1 MTQQADVGYSA
12 GKRLM
17 HPPRNHPEQIINPIE
32 PNTAQQPSNGKK
44 AIGFWRGW
52 SLVVGGTI
60 GSGIFMLPAL
70 LAPFGLMGIIGWLI
84 AGAGA
89 LVLSL
94 MLADLARTLPI
105 IGGPYAYARAGMGD
119 FIGFWVGW
127 GYWIALWAATAA
139 IAVACVGYLS
149 FFFPIL
155 TSNGLISAAATLAL
169 IWTLVLINSQSIAA
183 SGNVQLLT
191 TVLKILPLLLVGGLG
206 LTMGSTENL
215 PALNPTGGSY
225 FAVIA
230 TSVTLVMWAFVG
242 LEGGTVPAA
251 DMKDPER
258 LIPKILITG
267 TLTVLVVYLIAYLG
281 VVLLLPAAALSASNA
296 PFADASVLIL
306 GRSGAS
312 VIAAGAIMAT
322 FGALNTQIL
331 LSGQLVRAISLDGL
345 FPGRLD
351 QLNKGGTPARA
362 MIVSG
367 VLASLLVI
375 MNYQKG
381 LVEAFNMMIL
391 LSTLTTLIP
400 LAFAAV
406 TAMIL
411 FRSKPGAKKKLITAA
426 LAFSYALLVII
437 GAGQET
443 VYFGFILLVAAMP
456 FYAFVKRQPK
466 SDDPT

>member
-1 MTQQADVGYSA
+1 
-12 GKRLM
+12 
-17 HPPRNHPEQIINPIE
+17 
-32 PNTAQQPSNGKK
+32 
-44 AIGFWRGW
+44 
-52 SLVVGGTI
+52 
-60 GSGIFMLPAL
+60 
-70 LAPFGLMGIIGWLI
+70 
-84 AGAGA
+84 
-89 LVLSL
+89 
-94 MLADLARTLPI
+94 
-105 IGGPYAYARAGMGD
+105 
-119 FIGFWVGW
+119 
-127 GYWIALWAATAA
+127 
-139 IAVACVGYLS
+139 VACVGYLS

-225 FAVIA
+225 LAVIA

>member
-1 MTQQADVGYSA
+1 
-12 GKRLM
+12 
-17 HPPRNHPEQIINPIE
+17 
-32 PNTAQQPSNGKK
+32 
-44 AIGFWRGW
+44 
-52 SLVVGGTI
+52 
-60 GSGIFMLPAL
+60 
-70 LAPFGLMGIIGWLI
+70 
-84 AGAGA
+84 
-89 LVLSL
+89 
-94 MLADLARTLPI
+94 
-105 IGGPYAYARAGMGD
+105 
-119 FIGFWVGW
+119 
-127 GYWIALWAATAA
+127 
-139 IAVACVGYLS
+139 
-149 FFFPIL
+149 
-155 TSNGLISAAATLAL
+155 
-169 IWTLVLINSQSIAA
+169 VLINCRSIAA

-206 LTMGSTENL
+206 LTMGSSENI
-215 PALNPTGGSY
+215 PALNPAGGSY
-225 FAVIA
+225 LAVIA

-242 LEGGTVPAA
+242 LESGTVPAA

-267 TLTVLVVYLIAYLG
+267 TLTVLTVYLIAYLG
-281 VVLLLPAAALSASNA
+281 VVLLLPAATLATSNA
-296 PFADASVLIL
+296 PFADASVLVL
-306 GRSGAS
+306 GQSGAS

-322 FGALNTQIL
+322 LGALNTQIL
-331 LSGQLVRAISLDGL
+331 ISGQLVRAISLDRL

-351 QLNKGGTPARA
+351 QLNKGGTPAKA

-367 VLASLLVI
+367 VLASLLVV

-411 FRSKPGAKKKLITAA
+411 FRGQPGGRKKLITAG

-456 FYAFVKRQPK
+456 FYAFLKRDPK
-466 SDDPT
+466 IDE

>member
-1 MTQQADVGYSA
+1 
-12 GKRLM
+12 
-17 HPPRNHPEQIINPIE
+17 
-32 PNTAQQPSNGKK
+32 
-44 AIGFWRGW
+44 
-52 SLVVGGTI
+52 
-60 GSGIFMLPAL
+60 
-70 LAPFGLMGIIGWLI
+70 
-84 AGAGA
+84 
-89 LVLSL
+89 
-94 MLADLARTLPI
+94 
-105 IGGPYAYARAGMGD
+105 
-119 FIGFWVGW
+119 
-127 GYWIALWAATAA
+127 
-139 IAVACVGYLS
+139 
-149 FFFPIL
+149 
-155 TSNGLISAAATLAL
+155 
-169 IWTLVLINSQSIAA
+169 
-183 SGNVQLLT
+183 
-191 TVLKILPLLLVGGLG
+191 
-206 LTMGSTENL
+206 TENL

-225 FAVIA
+225 LAVIA

>member
-1 MTQQADVGYSA
+1 
-12 GKRLM
+12 
-17 HPPRNHPEQIINPIE
+17 
-32 PNTAQQPSNGKK
+32 
-44 AIGFWRGW
+44 
-52 SLVVGGTI
+52 VVGGTI

-70 LAPFGLMGIIGWLI
+70 LAPFGLMGIIGWVI

-94 MLADLARTLPI
+94 MLSDLARTLPV

-119 FIGFWVGW
+119 FIGFWIGW

-149 FFFPIL
+149 FFFPVL
-155 TSNGLISAAATLAL
+155 ASSGLVSAGA
-169 IWTLVLINSQSIAA
+169 TLVLIWALVLINCRSIAA

-206 LTMGSTENL
+206 LTMGSSENI
-215 PALNPTGGSY
+215 PVLNPAGGSY
-225 FAVIA
+225 LAVIA

-242 LEGGTVPAA
+242 LESGTVPAA

-267 TLTVLVVYLIAYLG
+267 TLTVLTVYLIAYLG
-281 VVLLLPAAALSASNA
+281 VVLLLPAATLATSNA
-296 PFADASVLIL
+296 PFADASVLVL
-306 GRSGAS
+306 GQSGAS

-322 FGALNTQIL
+322 LGALNTQIL
-331 LSGQLVRAISLDGL
+331 ISGQLVRAISLDRL

-351 QLNKGGTPARA
+351 QLNKGGTPAKA

-367 VLASLLVI
+367 VLASLLVV

-411 FRSKPGAKKKLITAA
+411 FRGQPGGRKKLITAG

-456 FYAFVKRQPK
+456 FYAFLKRDPK
-466 SDDPT
+466 IDE